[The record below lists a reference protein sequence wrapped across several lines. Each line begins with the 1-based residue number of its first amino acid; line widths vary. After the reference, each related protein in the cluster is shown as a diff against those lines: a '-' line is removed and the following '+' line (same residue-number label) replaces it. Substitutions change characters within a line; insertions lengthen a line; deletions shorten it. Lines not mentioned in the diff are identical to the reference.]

1 MRIVAGRF
9 RGRTLLGPPHRGT
22 RPTQDRVREAIFDL
36 LGSQLGPGGL
46 VGAVALDL
54 YAGTGALGIEALSRG
69 AARAV
74 FVEQDP
80 RVLGVLVQ
88 NLRRVLDPEEVVVQ
102 RFPSGPRPGSLER
115 APTALVVGSSVE
127 RWLARAPAQGAR
139 LVLCDPPYAFA
150 DWPGLLRGLARHLG
164 PGGLVV
170 AESDRPLPAGPWT
183 VRVARRYGGT
193 LVHVAEL
200 DDAEGPVAAGEPGA
214 ADR

>member
-1 MRIVAGRF
+1 MRVVAGRF
-9 RGRTLLGPPHRGT
+9 RGRAPLGPAHRGT

-46 VGAVALDL
+46 VGAVVLDL
-54 YAGTGALGIEALSRG
+54 YAGTGALGIEAISRG

-74 FVEQDP
+74 FVERDP
-80 RVLGVLVQ
+80 RALGVLVG
-88 NLRRVLDPEEVVVQ
+88 NLRRLLDPEEVVV
-102 RFPSGPRPGSLER
+102 RRLPPRPRPSVPEL

-127 RWLARAPAQGAR
+127 RWVASAPAQGAD
-139 LVLCDPPYAFA
+139 LALCDPPYTFA
-150 DWPGLLRGLARHLG
+150 DWSGLLRDLARHLA

-170 AESDRPLPAGPWT
+170 AESDRALPEGPWT

-214 ADR
+214 PDR